1 MTAVSDPT
9 LRAGFL
15 AERPR
20 LLSIAHRILGS
31 IHDAEDAVQTAWLR
45 MQTSSG
51 VAVDNVPAWLTTVVT
66 RVCIDQLR
74 ERSRRETLADAAAPH
89 SDAVLA
95 ADEAFLLREDVSR
108 ALMVLLAS
116 LTPPQRVAYVL
127 HDLFAVPFDCIA
139 EILDTTPASAK
150 KHASRARSRIEPKAE
165 SPAEA
170 SADARHDDIVT
181 AFLAAAAGGDMSRLL
196 TLMAPDCVRIVD
208 ASLVPAGTAVTVSG
222 AAAVAEETRRF
233 ADRIR
238 ASIPMRVNGHAVHVI
253 APGGHPIAAVDVT
266 TDAGVVTRIT
276 IAPVSTADIL
286 EAVTR
291 QVCEK

>member
-1 MTAVSDPT
+1 MMPDTS
-9 LRAGFL
+9 LSAGFL

-51 VAVDNVPAWLTTVVT
+51 VAIDSVPAWLTTVVT

-74 ERSRRETLADAAAPH
+74 ERSRRETLADAPAIH
-89 SDAVLA
+89 SDAALA
-95 ADEAFLLREDVSR
+95 ADEAFLLRDDVSR

-127 HDLFAVPFDCIA
+127 HDLFAVPFERIA

-150 KHASRARSRIEPKAE
+150 KHASRARSRIGPKAP
-165 SPAEA
+165 SPAEV
-170 SADARHDDIVT
+170 SVGARHDDIVT
-181 AFLAAAAGGDMSRLL
+181 AFLQAAAGGDMSRML

-222 AAAVAEETRRF
+222 ATAVAEETRRF

-238 ASIPMRVNGHAVHVI
+238 ASIPMRVNGRAVHVI
-253 APGGHPIAAVDVT
+253 APGGHPIAAIDVT

-276 IAPVSTADIL
+276 IAPISTADVID
-286 EAVTR
+286 AVAR

>member
-1 MTAVSDPT
+1 MPDISVS
-9 LRAGFL
+9 AGFL

-45 MQTSSG
+45 VQTSSD
-51 VAVDNVPAWLTTVVT
+51 VAVDNVPAWLTTVVS

-74 ERSRRETLADAAAPH
+74 ERSRRETLVYPH
-89 SDAVLA
+89 ASYSDAVLA

-108 ALMVLLAS
+108 ALMVLLTS

-127 HDLFAVPFDCIA
+127 HDLFAVPFARIA
-139 EILDTTPASAK
+139 EILDTTPTSAK
-150 KHASRARSRIEPKAE
+150 KLASRARSRIDPKAV
-165 SPAEA
+165 SPAEV
-170 SADARHDDIVT
+170 SVDARHDDLVT
-181 AFLAAAAGGDMSRLL
+181 AFLQAAAGGDMSGML

-222 AAAVAEETRRF
+222 AAAVAEETRYF

-238 ASIPMRVNGHAVHVI
+238 ASIPMRVNGNPVFVV
-253 APGGHPIAAVDVT
+253 APGGHPIAAIDVAV
-266 TDAGVVTRIT
+266 DAGVVTGIT
-276 IAPVSTADIL
+276 IAPVSTADVI
-286 EAVTR
+286 EAVSR
-291 QVCEK
+291 QFC

>member
-1 MTAVSDPT
+1 MPDISVN
-9 LRAGFL
+9 AGFL

-45 MQTSSG
+45 VQTSSD
-51 VAVDNVPAWLTTVVT
+51 VAVDNVPAWLTTVVS

-74 ERSRRETLADAAAPH
+74 ERSRRETLVYPPASY

-108 ALMVLLAS
+108 ALMVLLTS

-127 HDLFAVPFDCIA
+127 HDLFAVPFARIA
-139 EILDTTPASAK
+139 EILDTTPTSAK
-150 KHASRARSRIEPKAE
+150 KLASRARSRIEAVP
-165 SPAEA
+165 PAEV
-170 SADARHDDIVT
+170 SVDARHDDLVT
-181 AFLAAAAGGDMSRLL
+181 AFLQAAAGGDMSGML

-222 AAAVAEETRRF
+222 AAAVAEETRYF

-238 ASIPMRVNGHAVHVI
+238 ASIPMRVNGNPVFVV
-253 APGGHPIAAVDVT
+253 APGGHPIAAIDVAV
-266 TDAGVVTRIT
+266 DAGVVTSIT
-276 IAPVSTADIL
+276 IAPVSTADVI
-286 EAVTR
+286 EAVSR
-291 QVCEK
+291 QFC

>member
-1 MTAVSDPT
+1 MPDTS
-9 LRAGFL
+9 LSAGFL

-51 VAVDNVPAWLTTVVT
+51 VAIDSVPAWLTTVVT

-74 ERSRRETLADAAAPH
+74 ERSRRETLADAPAIH
-89 SDAVLA
+89 SDAALA
-95 ADEAFLLREDVSR
+95 ADEAFLLRDDVSR

-127 HDLFAVPFDCIA
+127 HDLFAVPFERIA

-150 KHASRARSRIEPKAE
+150 KHASRARSRIGPKAP
-165 SPAEA
+165 SPAEV
-170 SADARHDDIVT
+170 SVGARHDDIVT
-181 AFLAAAAGGDMSRLL
+181 AFLQAAAGGDMSRML

-208 ASLVPAGTAVTVSG
+208 ASLIPVGTAVTVSG
-222 AAAVAEETRRF
+222 ATAVAEETRRF
-233 ADRIR
+233 ANRIR
-238 ASIPMRVNGHAVHVI
+238 ASIPMRVNGRAVHVI
-253 APGGHPIAAVDVT
+253 APGGHPIAAIDVT
-266 TDAGVVTRIT
+266 ADAGVVTRIT
-276 IAPVSTADIL
+276 IAPISTADVID
-286 EAVTR
+286 AVAR

>member
-1 MTAVSDPT
+1 MMPDTS
-9 LRAGFL
+9 LSAGFL

-51 VAVDNVPAWLTTVVT
+51 VAIDSVPAWLTTIVT

-74 ERSRRETLADAAAPH
+74 ERSRRETLADAPAIH
-89 SDAVLA
+89 SDAALA
-95 ADEAFLLREDVSR
+95 ADEAFLLRDDVSR

-127 HDLFAVPFDCIA
+127 HDLFAVPFERIA

-150 KHASRARSRIEPKAE
+150 KHASRARSRIGPKAP
-165 SPAEA
+165 SPAEV
-170 SADARHDDIVT
+170 SVGARHDDIVT
-181 AFLAAAAGGDMSRLL
+181 AFLQAAAGGDMSRML

-222 AAAVAEETRRF
+222 ATAVAEETRRF

-238 ASIPMRVNGHAVHVI
+238 ASIPMRVNGRAVHVI
-253 APGGHPIAAVDVT
+253 APGGHPIAAIDVT
-266 TDAGVVTRIT
+266 ADAGVVTRIT
-276 IAPVSTADIL
+276 IAPISTADVID
-286 EAVTR
+286 AVAR

>member
-1 MTAVSDPT
+1 MPDTS
-9 LRAGFL
+9 LSAGFL

-51 VAVDNVPAWLTTVVT
+51 VAIDSVPAWLTTVVT

-74 ERSRRETLADAAAPH
+74 ERSRRETLADAPAIH
-89 SDAVLA
+89 SDAALA
-95 ADEAFLLREDVSR
+95 ADEAFLLRDDVSR

-127 HDLFAVPFDCIA
+127 HDLFAVPFERIA

-150 KHASRARSRIEPKAE
+150 KHASRARSRIGPKAP
-165 SPAEA
+165 SPAEV
-170 SADARHDDIVT
+170 SVGARHDDIVT
-181 AFLAAAAGGDMSRLL
+181 AFLQAAAGGDTSRML

-208 ASLVPAGTAVTVSG
+208 ASLIPVGTAVTVSG
-222 AAAVAEETRRF
+222 ATAVAEETRRF
-233 ADRIR
+233 ANRIR
-238 ASIPMRVNGHAVHVI
+238 ASIPMRVNGRAVHVI
-253 APGGHPIAAVDVT
+253 APGGHPIAAIDVT

-276 IAPVSTADIL
+276 IAPISTADVID
-286 EAVTR
+286 AVAR

>member
-1 MTAVSDPT
+1 MPDTS
-9 LRAGFL
+9 LSAGFL

-51 VAVDNVPAWLTTVVT
+51 VAIDSVPAWLTTVVT

-74 ERSRRETLADAAAPH
+74 ERSRRETLADAPAIH
-89 SDAVLA
+89 SDAALA
-95 ADEAFLLREDVSR
+95 ADEAFLLRDDVSR

-127 HDLFAVPFDCIA
+127 HDLFAVPFERIA

-150 KHASRARSRIEPKAE
+150 KHASRARSRIGPKAP
-165 SPAEA
+165 SPAEV
-170 SADARHDDIVT
+170 SVGARHDDIVT
-181 AFLAAAAGGDMSRLL
+181 AFLQAAAGGDMSRML

-222 AAAVAEETRRF
+222 ATAVAEETRRF

-238 ASIPMRVNGHAVHVI
+238 ASIPMRVNGRAVHVI
-253 APGGHPIAAVDVT
+253 APGGHPIAAIDVT
-266 TDAGVVTRIT
+266 ADAGVVTRIT
-276 IAPVSTADIL
+276 IAPISTADVID
-286 EAVTR
+286 AVAR

>member
-1 MTAVSDPT
+1 MTAVSDTT

-31 IHDAEDAVQTAWLR
+31 IHDAEDAVQTTWLR
-45 MQTSSG
+45 IQTSSE
-51 VAVDNVPAWLTTVVT
+51 VAIDSVPAWLTTVVT

-74 ERSRRETLADAAAPH
+74 ERSRRETLADAAALH
-89 SDAVLA
+89 SDAVLP
-95 ADEAFLLREDVSR
+95 ADEAFLLRENVSR
-108 ALMVLLAS
+108 ALLVLLAS

-127 HDLFAVPFDCIA
+127 HDLFAVPFDRIA

-150 KHASRARSRIEPKAE
+150 KHASRARSRIEPKA
-165 SPAEA
+165 A
-170 SADARHDDIVT
+170 SAAEITADVRHDELVT
-181 AFLAAAAGGDMSRLL
+181 AFLQAAAGGDMSRML

-208 ASLVPAGTAVTVSG
+208 ASLVPAGTAATVSG

-238 ASIPMRVNGHAVHVI
+238 ASIPMRVNGRAVYVI
-253 APGGHPIAAVDVT
+253 APGGHPIAAIDVT
-266 TDAGVVTRIT
+266 TDAGVVTCVT
-276 IAPVSTADIL
+276 IASISTADVL
-286 EAVTR
+286 EAVAR